1 MNNNVSYK
9 DYRSTYLKMASL
21 FCIDGPVSV
30 ETISNLIY
38 IINKE
43 YLDEQTLLK
52 ISNAGYTADELSNDD
67 IEKATDETIKYN
79 ITEYFKG
86 MKPIL
91 LSDCTILDDQKQVF
105 MYYENL
111 INGIKEL
118 PQADAINCY
127 IELKDTILHGN
138 LDGYDRLNK
147 TQQDLIGKIILS
159 VANNIADY
167 RKDAKQYKIT
177 Q

>member
-1 MNNNVSYK
+1 M
-9 DYRSTYLKMASL
+9 
-21 FCIDGPVSV
+21 
-30 ETISNLIY
+30 
-38 IINKE
+38 
-43 YLDEQTLLK
+43 Q
-52 ISNAGYTADELSNDD
+52 
-67 IEKATDETIKYN
+67 
-79 ITEYFKG
+79 
-86 MKPIL
+86 PIL

-147 TQQDLIGKIILS
+147 TQKDLIGKVILS

-167 RKDAKQYKIT
+167 RKNAKQYKIT